1 LPMDA
6 CVRVDACR
14 VLHNSDIAKGSWVD
28 AYEVLHKGSRFSVY

>member
-14 VLHNSDIAKGSWVD
+14 VLHNYDIAKGSWVD
-28 AYEVLHKGSRFSVY
+28 ADGGPAQGLQV